1 MKTFTRPFVGGLA
14 FTVAGLFGP
23 MPGAWAAD
31 VPDPHAHH
39 HMMPEAMQ
47 SGPDDA
53 SDPHAQHQHMV
64 IPETTRSTADF
75 TIPAIPLIREDGKR
89 VSLPDELNDGRAVVL
104 NFIFTTC
111 TAICPV
117 TSQIFAQLQGKL
129 GNEQNRVHLVSIS
142 IDPEHDTPAVLKDY
156 ARKFGAGAVWQF
168 YTGTVEDSI
177 ATQQAFGVYRGDKM
191 NHLPVT
197 LLRPAPG
204 KPWIRIDGFA
214 TADQLL
220 QEFGGRLAAR

>member
-1 MKTFTRPFVGGLA
+1 METFTRSFAGMLA

-23 MPGAWAAD
+23 ISGTFAAD

-39 HMMPEAMQ
+39 HMMLEAMQ
-47 SGPDDA
+47 SGPADA
-53 SDPHAQHQHMV
+53 SDPHAHHHMV
-64 IPETTRSTADF
+64 MPETTRSTADYK
-75 TIPAIPLIREDGKR
+75 IPALSLVREDGES
-89 VSLPDELNDGRAVVL
+89 VSLPNELNDGRAVVL

-117 TSQIFAQLQGKL
+117 TSQIFSQLQGKL
-129 GNEQNRVHLVSIS
+129 GNEQSRVHLVSIS

-156 ARKFGAGAVWQF
+156 ARKFGAGAGWDF

-191 NHLPVT
+191 NHTPVT
-197 LLRPAPG
+197 LLRTAPG
-204 KPWIRIDGFA
+204 KPWVRIDGFA

-220 QEFGGRLAAR
+220 HEFGERLAAK